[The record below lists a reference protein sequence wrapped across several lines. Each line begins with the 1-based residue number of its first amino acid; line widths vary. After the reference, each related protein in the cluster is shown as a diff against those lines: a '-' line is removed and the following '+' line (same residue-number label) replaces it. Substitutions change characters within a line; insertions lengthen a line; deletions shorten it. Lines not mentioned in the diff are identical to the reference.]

1 MMILLKFIIFY
12 KSLHILLLLSI
23 LRSIYLDCI
32 MHGYLY
38 INSYLYLKCIRHKQ
52 LHTKNPPCI
61 HCMTDYSLII
71 CRSFNLSSTLKSQ
84 LSTQHK
90 FFEPWKCELQ
100 MSILRCNKHP
110 LFISPFPTASCSS
123 QEACA
128 DHQSLL

>member
-1 MMILLKFIIFY
+1 MRFNLMRSDIGFSSSTINISIMMFLLKFIIFY

-38 INSYLYLKCIRHKQ
+38 INSYLYLKCISRKQ

-71 CRSFNLSSTLKSQ
+71 CCSFNLSSPLKITIIYTTLVSRVFI
-84 LSTQHK
+84 L
-90 FFEPWKCELQ
+90 KC
-100 MSILRCNKHP
+100 INY
-110 LFISPFPTASCSS
+110 FIRLNITVN
-123 QEACA
+123 
-128 DHQSLL
+128 